1 MSLFLAEYAVDPTN
15 RAEIEK
21 LGNTVAARAQQAG
34 GEVIEI
40 QVGTDARRAYVIIE
54 HTNQAAVTGALTG
67 DAQPVA
73 DVAEVRLVGA
83 ELADVKASRAG
94 TNYLVEWDLPAG
106 LAMDAYLAR
115 KKANS
120 PKYAEV
126 PQVKF
131 MRTYVR
137 EDMMKCLCFYDA
149 PAEEDVR
156 AAREAVGAP
165 IDRLTRVSGAADGSA

>member
-1 MSLFLAEYAVDPTN
+1 MSLFLAEYAVDPQD
-15 RAEIEK
+15 RAVIEA
-21 LGNTVAARAQQAG
+21 LGNDVAARAKQVG
-34 GEVIEI
+34 GELIEV
-40 QVGTDARRAYVIIE
+40 QVGTETKRAYIVLEHASQDVI
-54 HTNQAAVTGALTG
+54 ASALT
-67 DAQPVA
+67 DSAKPEA
-73 DVAEVRLVGA
+73 ELAEVRLVGA
-83 ELADVKASRAG
+83 DLANVKAARAG
-94 TNYLVEWDLPAG
+94 ANFLVEWDLPSG

-131 MRTYVR
+131 LRTYVR

-156 AAREAVGAP
+156 AARQAVGAP
-165 IDRLTRVSGAADGSA
+165 IDRLTHVSGAADGSA